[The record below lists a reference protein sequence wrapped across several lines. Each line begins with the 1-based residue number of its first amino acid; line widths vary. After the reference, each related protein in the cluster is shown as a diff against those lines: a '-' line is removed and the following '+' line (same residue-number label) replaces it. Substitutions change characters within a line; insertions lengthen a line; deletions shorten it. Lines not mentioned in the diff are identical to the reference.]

1 MARRGK
7 LKSVVEV
14 EFARQSVGS
23 WGRGETLA
31 EAIKNALAAH
41 KAHAGSMRSF
51 GPHVPDAVSVYEGKS
66 PSVTVE
72 QIYDDLDKNK
82 LRHCRQII
90 L

>member
-1 MARRGK
+1 MARRGT

-14 EFARQSVGS
+14 EFGRQSLCS
-23 WGRGETLA
+23 WGRGETLE

-41 KAHAGSMRSF
+41 KAQAGSLRNF
-51 GPHVPDAVSVYEGKS
+51 GTHVPDAVSVYEAKDS
-66 PSVTVE
+66 SVTVE
-72 QIYDDLDKNK
+72 QILDDLAKNK